1 MSKPIFINIA
11 LRLQSDSGGKGG
23 NDTGDKRLGGL
34 AYSGDAVVQWGE
46 RFVIDLE
53 TLETSTPLA
62 LLFQH
67 RHSQSVGVI
76 EQIANDGRKLAIEE
90 GRLFAGIESDP
101 LPRQIAEKAARGFP
115 YELSVG
121 VYDATT
127 ERVPEGK
134 SVAVNG
140 RRFQGP
146 ITVIRNG
153 VLREIS
159 VVSLGA
165 DANTQADIA
174 AQAQADLSTQE
185 DKTMPDPHQGAGGDH
200 PAGDNAQLVELTSRV
215 AELQQQLDAAKQRA
229 DQAEQTLAEFRKKVR
244 LSDVKRLLS
253 DIGVEYSEE
262 AAKPYMELS
271 DDAFSAMAE
280 QVRARLKAAASD
292 GGALFSDA
300 PADGAD
306 KGDAT
311 GNQLSLSVTEI
322 YAKRRNV

>member
-1 MSKPIFINIA
+1 MNNPIFLQA
-11 LRLQSDSGGKGG
+11 EFRLAPTKGKKSKSD
-23 NDTGDKRLGGL
+23 NGDKAITGI
-34 AYSGDAVVQWGE
+34 AYSGDAVMQWGV

-53 TLETSTPLA
+53 TLETRTPLA

-76 EQIANDGRKLAIEE
+76 DQVANDGRKLTIEN
-90 GRLFAGIESDP
+90 GRIFASIESDP
-101 LPRQIAEKAARGFP
+101 LPRQIAEKSARGFP

-121 VYDATT
+121 IY
-127 ERVPEGK
+127 EGSRELFPADK
-134 SVAVNG
+134 SVTING
-140 RRFQGP
+140 REFQGP
-146 ITVIRNG
+146 ITVIRNA

-159 VVSLGA
+159 VVTLGA

-174 AQAQADLSTQE
+174 AAQSQE
-185 DKTMPDPHQGAGGDH
+185 NPPMPDPNKGAGGSAS
-200 PAGDNAQLVELTSRV
+200 AGNNDQLIELTARV
-215 AELQQQLDAAKQRA
+215 AELQQQLDAEKQRA
-229 DQAEQTLAEFRKKVR
+229 DQAEQTLAEYRKEAR
-244 LSDVKRLLS
+244 LRDVKRLLS

-292 GGALFSDA
+292 GGALFPDA

-306 KGDAT
+306 QGDAT